1 MIVYVDNEYIYGCYY
16 KSDDRLIVDDTK
28 ATTERIEKDVKKWT

>member
-1 MIVYVDNEYIYGCYY
+1 MIVYVDNEYICGWYY
-16 KSDDRLIVDDTK
+16 NSEDRFIVDDTK